1 MSFFLKTTLELLSIL
16 RFEWV
21 TVESGNTDANLLCVR
36 SVYKTALWN
45 NNIKNSWINAIILD
59 YSESNPAQ
67 LTCDQLFQSIRIWRF
82 WILQECD
89 VYIKKK
95 KKMVSNVHKYYI
107 IRIIVMSLRKYPA
120 PDILVVGV
128 FGWCGALTEVFHCL
142 FLLILFIWVRVK
154 FSPQKPACV

>member
-95 KKMVSNVHKYYI
+95 NGVKCAQILYHKNNCDVLEKISCSGYPCSWSFWMM
-107 IRIIVMSLRKYPA
+107 RSLDGGIP
-120 PDILVVGV
+120 
-128 FGWCGALTEVFHCL
+128 
-142 FLLILFIWVRVK
+142 LFIFANPVYM
-154 FSPQKPACV
+154 SES